1 MPLVGHDEYCI
12 CLLHVSKI
20 FCWPRSLLSMHL
32 MCTIAGHDLHFTCL
46 VYASKVFVRFI
57 CLQIA
62 KFSIEY
68 SLYMHHSSFVPFKY
82 AFSWPRFPLYL
93 PCICIIALL
102 SNLYAF
108 SCPRSPLYQSWFVR
122 PMCLWLAMITI
133 VLFALYIPRH
143 SFILLICF

>member
-1 MPLVGHDEYCI
+1 MILIYLYLALLSILFAFDLHHSSFVFLIWLEVTTISTVNTFHLRQSSLVGHDEYCI

-68 SLYMHHSSFVPFKY
+68 SFYMHHSSSVPFKY

-102 SNLYAF
+102 SNL
-108 SCPRSPLYQSWFVR
+108 
-122 PMCLWLAMITI
+122 
-133 VLFALYIPRH
+133 
-143 SFILLICF
+143 